1 MSEPKATAAAVEE
14 IEDVDVVYWYVEDD
28 RLGGALSTA
37 YGLRTDDGMVL
48 IDPLPLE
55 PQAFAGLGEIQAIV
69 LTSGSHQRSAWRLRE
84 ELEVPVWAPALAQQ
98 LDEEPDDRY
107 GHSSVL
113 PGDLVAMFTPG
124 PGTTQHTLV
133 LDDYIGFVPDLVVNP
148 PGGELRLAPDEY
160 LQNPI
165 QARSTV
171 GLLLEQS
178 IDILCP
184 SHGLPVVDDVHGQ
197 LQTALEEAGELQDP
211 SFVEVEPEEG
221 EEGEDAERAE
231 EDEPA
236 P

>member
-1 MSEPKATAAAVEE
+1 VSEPKATAAAVEE

-28 RLGGALSTA
+28 RVGGALSTA

-148 PGGELRLAPDEY
+148 VGGELSLAPDEY
-160 LQNPI
+160 IENPR
-165 QARSTV
+165 QARESV
-171 GLLLEQS
+171 KQLLEQGLE
-178 IDILCP
+178 ILCP
-184 SHGLPVVDDVHGQ
+184 SHGLPVVDDVHG
-197 LQTALEEAGELQDP
+197 LLEAALERAGEVSDP
-211 SFVEVEPEEG
+211 DYVEVPPDEEPA
-221 EEGEDAERAE
+221 DADGG
-231 EDEPA
+231 EDEPE
-236 P
+236 